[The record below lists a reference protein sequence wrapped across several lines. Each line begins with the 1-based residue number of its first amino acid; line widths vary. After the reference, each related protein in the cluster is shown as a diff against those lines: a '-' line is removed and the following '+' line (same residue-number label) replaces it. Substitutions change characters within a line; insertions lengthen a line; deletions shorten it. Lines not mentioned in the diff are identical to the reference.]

1 MKILFVDDHAGLQEK
16 WVEPLRGEGWGV
28 VRTRSTSDAE
38 KVFEFHGDSIDVMI
52 VSEANSN
59 WAGKW
64 NIPYLVLKTTWK
76 DIQVMKHQSSAEQP
90 AFAYLDFDSQF
101 ELFKQSVVDAKAKP
115 VKKQLKS
122 TGTESISVSL
132 SSAIES
138 VAPSTADHSH
148 SDSSSEGGIVIQL
161 ENYVG
166 SEKPTIESTSLAPKT
181 QSSPAVQSE
190 EDPEKTRMLSTNAE
204 SSADEDVL
212 QFINQDFDEPGV
224 ADVVP
229 HDSLS
234 AAVQEL
240 GGEALPKREATR
252 QIEVSFESDAT
263 VVQSE
268 VDYSEINERE
278 EESEE
283 SLNSIEYDLSTESVP
298 GIPGEASLDSVMVQP
313 RLPVDKDLETM
324 KNYLALREQD
334 VMVLTGQMRSAQE
347 RVKQLED
354 LLKVERS
361 RSAELNQMVQKQ
373 DQQIKSFE
381 RDKQVEHEVML
392 NQIEDLNNQLRDKS
406 DKVRAIETKL
416 RITSEEVGR
425 VKERVRVDIRRIRVR
440 EKELENQLEILK
452 KDSAALLLARD
463 EKVLE
468 LKRKIDLLEFNMELV
483 QEQYNKER
491 NASEQLRQKLKEA
504 AGVMKRAGGLLDHEN

>member
-1 MKILFVDDHAGLQEK
+1 VKILFVDDHAGLQEK

-28 VRTRSTSDAE
+28 VRTRSTQDAE

-52 VSEANSN
+52 VSESNSN
-59 WAGKW
+59 WAGQW
-64 NIPYLVLKTTWK
+64 GIPYLVLKTTWK
-76 DIQVMKHQSSAEQP
+76 DIQVMKHQSSVEQP

-101 ELFKQSVVDAKAKP
+101 EFFKQSVMDAKGKP

-122 TGTESISVSL
+122 TGTESV
-132 SSAIES
+132 SAIES
-138 VAPSTADHSH
+138 VAPSTTSASH
-148 SDSSSEGGIVIQL
+148 EDSSSEGGIVIQL
-161 ENYVG
+161 ENYT
-166 SEKPTIESTSLAPKT
+166 SAEKPVIESTSLAPK
-181 QSSPAVQSE
+181 SSPPVQVAIE
-190 EDPEKTRMLSTNAE
+190 NKEDPEKTRMISGSGMEANAD
-204 SSADEDVL
+204 DEVL
-212 QFINQDFDEPGV
+212 QFINQDFDEAGV
-224 ADVVP
+224 ADSVP
-229 HDSLS
+229 HESLS

-252 QIEVSFESDAT
+252 HIEVMNDADAT
-263 VVQSE
+263 TVQKTAE
-268 VDYSEINERE
+268 LPFEPGFDEAE
-278 EESEE
+278 
-283 SLNSIEYDLSTESVP
+283 DLSYESTDQD
-298 GIPGEASLDSVMVQP
+298 LSVDPIMEVQADFSNDPILTQP

-354 LLKVERS
+354 LLRVERS
-361 RSAELNQMVQKQ
+361 RGAELNQMVQKQ

-392 NQIEDLNNQLRDKS
+392 NQIEDLNDQLREKN

-416 RITSEEVGR
+416 RITSEEVGQ
-425 VKERVRVDIRRIRVR
+425 VKDRVRVDIRRIRVR

-491 NASEQLRQKLKEA
+491 NVSEQLRQKLKDA